1 MSTNALLIEFAN
13 LPGDIFDLEEEEL
26 FETDDNEHQTF
37 EAFLNSNWDFWWHL
51 KLTTLLVMLWQF

>member
-1 MSTNALLIEFAN
+1 MSTDALLIEFAN

-26 FETDDNEHQTF
+26 FETDDNEPQTF

-51 KLTTLLVMLWQF
+51 TLLTFLAMLSLT